1 MDNEEEYI
9 LLSTS
14 EREELKKA
22 YEIIEKVKETIDVD
36 YEEYAAIKT
45 ALSYLNNAINYKE
58 KFLS

>member
-1 MDNEEEYI
+1 MSDDEGYI
-9 LLSTS
+9 LLSKS

-22 YEIIEKVKETIDVD
+22 YEIIEKVKEKINLD

-45 ALSYLNNAINYKE
+45 SLYYLNNAIKYKE